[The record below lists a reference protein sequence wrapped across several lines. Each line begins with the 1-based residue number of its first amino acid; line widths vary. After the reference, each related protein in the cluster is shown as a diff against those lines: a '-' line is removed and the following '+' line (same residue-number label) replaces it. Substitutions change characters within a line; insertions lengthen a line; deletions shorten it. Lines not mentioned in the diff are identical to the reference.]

1 MFMKYC
7 HHPNIVRVLNVIS
20 PEGLLV
26 FCESRVVSLSS
37 QLDTV
42 PPIAIVMEYVD
53 HDLLGLQKSCR
64 MGYSNWLSIDAVR
77 WFAYQL
83 FSVLAYLHSRN
94 IIHRDIKSANLLIS
108 STGDL
113 KLADFGLSR
122 RISNPLITE
131 FTNRVITLWYRPPE
145 LILGATRYGPEVD
158 IWSAGCIL
166 GELLTGAILFP
177 NYNDNEFFQLDLI
190 FRRCGYPDDPALLL
204 AIETNH
210 LTFAKHPRV
219 IPQILDDMCRSA
231 KGRNYQPIPANA
243 LDLMDAILQTS
254 PSKRPSAVQ
263 VLRHPFFQGMG
274 EVTFSFP
281 IVMEGGC
288 HDLEMRQRI
297 KRSEVSVG
305 VGREAQK
312 GVVSDTVVIKRR
324 KDVDNWCS
332 PGGLIDLTGSPISTG
347 EEVSEKVE
355 EEKEKGVVVKEKRE
369 RKERRVNR
377 GKEKREK
384 VKSKETTRRKEMSE
398 KKEAVKRAAKKEM
411 MKETAKKKEKET
423 AKEKEKETAKKE
435 MMKETTKEMMKE
447 TAKEMMKETAKKEKE
462 TAKKEKETAQ
472 INIPT
477 IPIVTT
483 SRRVTA
489 RYLEEC
495 ARWDR
500 RLEKEE
506 EKAEALRRR
515 REEMR
520 RKREELKAH
529 NVLMHDLALV
539 SKQEEKEK
547 AKAQVATTSS

>member
-20 PEGLLV
+20 PEGWLA
-26 FCESRVVSLSS
+26 FCKSRVVSLSS
-37 QLDTV
+37 QLDTI

-158 IWSAGCIL
+158 IWSSGCIL

-243 LDLMDAILQTS
+243 LDLMDSILQTS

-281 IVMEGGC
+281 IVMDGGC

-305 VGREAQK
+305 VGCEAQK

-332 PGGLIDLTGSPISTG
+332 PGGLIDLTGSPISAG
-347 EEVSEKVE
+347 EEVSEK
-355 EEKEKGVVVKEKRE
+355 GVVVKEKKEKRE

-384 VKSKETTRRKEMSE
+384 VKSKETARRREVSE
-398 KKEAVKRAAKKEM
+398 KEGVKRTIKKNSEETTKKEKNA
-411 MKETAKKKEKET
+411 KEKNAKEKEKEKDTKEKET
-423 AKEKEKETAKKE
+423 AK
-435 MMKETTKEMMKE
+435 
-447 TAKEMMKETAKKEKE
+447 
-462 TAKKEKETAQ
+462 
-472 INIPT
+472 IIPT
-477 IPIVTT
+477 LPIVTT

-506 EKAEALRRR
+506 EKAEALWRR

-520 RKREELKAH
+520 RKREEMKAH

-539 SKQEEKEK
+539 SKQEEKDK
-547 AKAQVATTSS
+547 VKTQVATAPS

>member
-20 PEGLLV
+20 PEGWLA
-26 FCESRVVSLSS
+26 FCKSRVVSLSS
-37 QLDTV
+37 QLDTI

-190 FRRCGYPDDPALLL
+190 FRRCGYPEDPALLL

-243 LDLMDAILQTS
+243 LDLMDSILQTS

-281 IVMEGGC
+281 IVMDGGC
-288 HDLEMRQRI
+288 HDLEMRQRT
-297 KRSEVSVG
+297 KRCEVSVG
-305 VGREAQK
+305 VGRETQK
-312 GVVSDTVVIKRR
+312 GVVSDMVVIKRR

-347 EEVSEKVE
+347 EEVSEKGIVE
-355 EEKEKGVVVKEKRE
+355 REKVVSEKGVVEREKVVSEKRE

-384 VKSKETTRRKEMSE
+384 VKSKETARRREASE
-398 KKEAVKRAAKKEM
+398 KKEM
-411 MKETAKKKEKET
+411 MKRTIKKNSEKETTKEKNTKEMEKNTKEKEKEKDTKEKET
-423 AKEKEKETAKKE
+423 AKIT
-435 MMKETTKEMMKE
+435 
-447 TAKEMMKETAKKEKE
+447 
-462 TAKKEKETAQ
+462 
-472 INIPT
+472 PT
-477 IPIVTT
+477 LPIVTT

-515 REEMR
+515 REALR
-520 RKREELKAH
+520 RKREEMKAH

-547 AKAQVATTSS
+547 VKIQVATTSS

>member
-20 PEGLLV
+20 PEGLPI
-26 FCESRVVSLSS
+26 FCKSCVVSLSS

-297 KRSEVSVG
+297 KRSEVSAG

-411 MKETAKKKEKET
+411 MKEAAKKEKEAAKEKEKGT
-423 AKEKEKETAKKE
+423 AKEKEKETAKEKN
-435 MMKETTKEMMKE
+435 TTKSE
-447 TAKEMMKETAKKEKE
+447 TEAKNT
-462 TAKKEKETAQ
+462 
-472 INIPT
+472 PVPL
-477 IPIVTT
+477 PIVTT

-547 AKAQVATTSS
+547 EKAQVTTTSS

>member
-20 PEGLLV
+20 PEGWLA
-26 FCESRVVSLSS
+26 FCKSRVVSLSS
-37 QLDTV
+37 QLDTI

-243 LDLMDAILQTS
+243 LDLMDSILQTS

-281 IVMEGGC
+281 IVMDGGC

-305 VGREAQK
+305 VEREAQK

-347 EEVSEKVE
+347 EEVSEKGVVE
-355 EEKEKGVVVKEKRE
+355 SEKGVVVSEKKEKRE

-384 VKSKETTRRKEMSE
+384 VKSKETARRREVSE
-398 KKEAVKRAAKKEM
+398 KKM
-411 MKETAKKKEKET
+411 MKRTIKKNSEKETTKEKNAKEKNAKEKEKEKDTKEKEKEKNAKEKET
-423 AKEKEKETAKKE
+423 AKIT
-435 MMKETTKEMMKE
+435 
-447 TAKEMMKETAKKEKE
+447 
-462 TAKKEKETAQ
+462 
-472 INIPT
+472 PT
-477 IPIVTT
+477 LPIVTT

-515 REEMR
+515 REALR
-520 RKREELKAH
+520 RKREEMKAH

-539 SKQEEKEK
+539 SKQEEKDK
-547 AKAQVATTSS
+547 VKTQVATAPS

>member
-20 PEGLLV
+20 PEGWLA
-26 FCESRVVSLSS
+26 FCKSRVVSLSS
-37 QLDTV
+37 QLDTI

-204 AIETNH
+204 AIDTNH

-281 IVMEGGC
+281 IVMDGGC

-305 VGREAQK
+305 VEREAQK

-347 EEVSEKVE
+347 EEVSEKGVVE
-355 EEKEKGVVVKEKRE
+355 SEKGVVVSEKKEKRE

-384 VKSKETTRRKEMSE
+384 VKSKETARRREVSE
-398 KKEAVKRAAKKEM
+398 KKM
-411 MKETAKKKEKET
+411 MKRTIKKNSEKETTKEKNAKEKNAKEKEKEKDTKEKET
-423 AKEKEKETAKKE
+423 AKIT
-435 MMKETTKEMMKE
+435 
-447 TAKEMMKETAKKEKE
+447 
-462 TAKKEKETAQ
+462 
-472 INIPT
+472 PT
-477 IPIVTT
+477 LPIVTT

-515 REEMR
+515 REALR
-520 RKREELKAH
+520 RKREEMKAH

-547 AKAQVATTSS
+547 VKIQVATTSS

>member
-1 MFMKYC
+1 
-7 HHPNIVRVLNVIS
+7 
-20 PEGLLV
+20 
-26 FCESRVVSLSS
+26 
-37 QLDTV
+37 
-42 PPIAIVMEYVD
+42 MEYVD

-190 FRRCGYPDDPALLL
+190 FRRCGYPEDPALLL

-243 LDLMDAILQTS
+243 LDLMDSILQTS

-281 IVMEGGC
+281 IVMDGGC

-297 KRSEVSVG
+297 KRSEVSVS
-305 VGREAQK
+305 VEREAQK

-332 PGGLIDLTGSPISTG
+332 PGGLIDLTGSPISAG
-347 EEVSEKVE
+347 EEVSEKGVV
-355 EEKEKGVVVKEKRE
+355 EKEKGVVVKEKKEKRE

-384 VKSKETTRRKEMSE
+384 VKSKETARRREVSE
-398 KKEAVKRAAKKEM
+398 KKEM
-411 MKETAKKKEKET
+411 MKRTIKKNSEKETTKEKNAKEKNAKEKEKEKDTKEKET
-423 AKEKEKETAKKE
+423 AKIT
-435 MMKETTKEMMKE
+435 
-447 TAKEMMKETAKKEKE
+447 
-462 TAKKEKETAQ
+462 
-472 INIPT
+472 PT
-477 IPIVTT
+477 LPIVTT

-515 REEMR
+515 REALR
-520 RKREELKAH
+520 RKREEMKAH

-547 AKAQVATTSS
+547 VKIQVATTSS